1 MSEIIEK
8 IGDYKKAMKAFVKGA
23 VKSKIYQSEDGDL
36 TVVIDKT
43 YNKEDNVRSAALT
56 ITSPCGCYIAT
67 FKAEVAT
74 RVYNKIDPTLFEAL
88 GEQLAKTKG
97 FGKLIVK

>member
-1 MSEIIEK
+1 MSTFEK

-23 VKSKIYQSEDGDL
+23 VKSKLYQTEDGDL

-43 YNKEDNVRSAALT
+43 YDKAANVRIAVLT
-56 ITSPCGCYIAT
+56 IASPCECFVAKFT
-67 FKAEVAT
+67 AEVAT
-74 RVYNKIDPTLFEAL
+74 RVFNKIDPTLFEAL